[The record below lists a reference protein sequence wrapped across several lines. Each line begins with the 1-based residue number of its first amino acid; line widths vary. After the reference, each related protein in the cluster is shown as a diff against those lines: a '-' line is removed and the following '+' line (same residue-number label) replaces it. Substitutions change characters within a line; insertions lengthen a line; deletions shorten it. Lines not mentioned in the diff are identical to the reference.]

1 MYGLVSDLY
10 PICRSITGPGV
21 RETLR
26 RLQAHVPLDIHE
38 VSTGTKVFD
47 WEVPKEWQIHDAY
60 IGDTDGDRIVDFK
73 QSNLHVVSGSVPIN
87 QTIPWSALKDHLH
100 TLPDQPELVPYRTCF
115 HREDW
120 GFCLRHDLYERLDA
134 RGDQSYEVCIDAT
147 LADGSLTYGEF
158 YLAGESR
165 SEVLFSCHVCHPSLA
180 NDNLSGI
187 AVATFLAKH
196 LMQQPRRYS
205 YRILFI
211 PATIGAITWLSLN
224 QEQTSQVVHGLVLAL
239 LGDSGPFT
247 YRKSRRGDEVID
259 RVVEHVLQQ
268 SGGENSILDFEPF
281 GYDQRQFC
289 SPGFDLPMGC
299 LMRSADQM
307 FSEYHTSADNLDLV
321 QPRYLSESL
330 DACVAITDTLEADRT
345 YLNRN
350 PYGEPR
356 LGERGLYQAFGSSAD
371 GASAQRATL
380 WVLNLSDGHHSLL
393 DIAERSGSTFNEIR
407 CAAQALIDHEL
418 LEEITGGDRHAQTRP
433 PAGAA
438 VANLK
443 SYRTRNSSA

>member
-1 MYGLVSDLY
+1 MYALVSDLY

-26 RLQAHVPLDIHE
+26 RLQAHLPLEVHE
-38 VSTGTKVFD
+38 VPTGTKVFD
-47 WEVPKEWQIHDAY
+47 WEVPKEWRIRDAY
-60 IGDTDGDRIVDFK
+60 ISDMDGNRIVDFK
-73 QSNLHVVSGSVPIN
+73 QSNLHVVSGSVPIS
-87 QTIPWSALKDHLH
+87 QTMPWSALKDHLH
-100 TLPDQPELVPYRTCF
+100 TLPDHPEWVPYRTCF

-120 GFCLRHDLYERLDA
+120 GFCLRHDLFERLDA
-134 RGDQSYEVCIDAT
+134 QGEQSYEVRIDAT

-158 YLAGESR
+158 YLPGESR

-196 LMQQPRRYS
+196 LRQQPRRYS

-224 QEQTSQVVHGLVLAL
+224 QAQTAHVEHGLVLAL
-239 LGDSGPFT
+239 LGDSGHFT
-247 YRKSRRGDEVID
+247 YKKSRRGDEAID
-259 RVVEHVLQQ
+259 RIVEHVLRQ
-268 SGGENSILDFEPF
+268 SGSDHSILDFEPF

-299 LMRSADQM
+299 LMRSANEQ
-307 FSEYHTSADNLDLV
+307 FPEYHTSADNLDLV
-321 QPRYLSESL
+321 RPRYLAESL
-330 DACVAITDTLEADRT
+330 DACVAITDALEADRT

-356 LGERGLYQAFGSSAD
+356 LGERGLYRAFGSAAD
-371 GASAQRATL
+371 GARAQRATL
-380 WVLNLSDGHHSLL
+380 WVLNLSDGHNSLL
-393 DIAERSGSTFNEIR
+393 DIAERSGLTFHEICR
-407 CAAQALIDHEL
+407 AAHALIDHEL
-418 LEEITGGDRHAQTRP
+418 LEECPDGNEHAQPRQSAGTRI
-433 PAGAA
+433 
-438 VANLK
+438 NRLEK
-443 SYRTRNSSA
+443 L